1 MTTGIKRNPP
11 STSKQT
17 RTRALNTQPPPSIDA
32 IDRQIL
38 VMLQDDARLSYS
50 EIGRRVHLT
59 QPAVAE
65 RIHALEENGA
75 ITGYHAQVNPAA
87 LGYPIHTFITVD
99 SRTIKETHNVLASAA
114 TLPEVVEAYTI
125 TGNVGVLLRVV
136 AVSLDRLD
144 QIIHIIAEHSG
155 PTTHIVLR
163 THIARRTINP
173 ITAAPN
179 LGPAKR
185 VRHR

>member
-1 MTTGIKRNPP
+1 MTTEVRRNPL
-11 STSKQT
+11 SSSKQKPA
-17 RTRALNTQPPPSIDA
+17 RALNAKLPQPLDA

-38 VMLQDDARLSYS
+38 TMLQDDARLSYS

-65 RIHALEENGA
+65 RIHALEACGA
-75 ITGYHAQVNPAA
+75 IIGYHAHIDPTA

-99 SRTIKETHNVLASAA
+99 SRTIQETRNVLASAA
-114 TLPEVVEAYTI
+114 TLPEVIEAYTI

-163 THIARRTINP
+163 THIARRTISP
-173 ITAAPN
+173 AAASPSRA
-179 LGPAKR
+179 LAKR
-185 VRHR
+185 ARRR